1 MAGPPQTSRPV
12 SWPLSWIARWHHAFV
27 FQRRTRVLSEMLAEQ
42 VPQNASVLDIG
53 CGDGM
58 IGSLIAQVR
67 PDVAIQGVEFLMRP
81 ECKIECRA
89 FDGLSLPFPDGAF
102 DVCLFVDV
110 LHHTQDPSILLREA
124 ARVSRSFVLLKDHL
138 DENFVDD
145 ITLRLM
151 DWVGNRPHGVVLTY
165 NYQSRTEWV
174 RHFSRCGLAEV
185 TWTTR
190 LPLYPVP
197 VSFVFGLRSHFLS
210 LLRKQ
215 NSHADYSLEETGAV

>member
-58 IGSLIAQVR
+58 IGSLIAQLR
-67 PDVAIQGVEFLMRP
+67 PDVSIQGVEFLVRP

-110 LHHTQDPSILLREA
+110 LHHTQDPSILLQEA

-145 ITLRLM
+145 ATLRLM
-151 DWVGNRPHGVVLTY
+151 DWVGNRPHGVVLAY
-165 NYQSRTEWV
+165 NYQSRTEWSKY
-174 RHFSRCGLAEV
+174 FSKCGLAE
-185 TWTTR
+185 TSWTTR
-190 LPLYPVP
+190 VPMYPVP
-197 VSFVFGLRSHFLS
+197 VSFVAGRGLHFVS
-210 LLRKQ
+210 LLRK
-215 NSHADYSLEETGAV
+215 VK